1 MAAALLVLLAANIL
15 AFIVYGFDKRQA
27 QHGRQRVS
35 EGALILLAILGG
47 IGAWIGCEVHR
58 HKTRKQPF
66 RAYLLLAI
74 GLHLLLI
81 FGVIA
86 LLPASNASIAA

>member
-1 MAAALLVLLAANIL
+1 MFLGLALLAAANFL

-27 QHGRQRVS
+27 VQGGRRMS

-47 IGAWIGCEVHR
+47 IGAWVGCELHR

-66 RAYLLLAI
+66 RAYLLIAV

-81 FGVIA
+81 FGVVA
-86 LLPASNASIAA
+86 LLPA

>member
-1 MAAALLVLLAANIL
+1 MAAALLVLLAANLL
-15 AFIVYGFDKRQA
+15 AFVIYAFDKRQA
-27 QHGRQRVS
+27 VRGAWRIS

-47 IGAWIGCEVHR
+47 IGARVGCELHR

-66 RAYLLLAI
+66 RAYLLIAV

-86 LLPASNASIAA
+86 LLPA

>member
-58 HKTRKQPF
+58 VESVGR
-66 RAYLLLAI
+66 RARCKD
-74 GLHLLLI
+74 HLN
-81 FGVIA
+81 
-86 LLPASNASIAA
+86 PP

>member
-1 MAAALLVLLAANIL
+1 MAAALLVLLAANLL
-15 AFIVYGFDKRQA
+15 AFVVYGFDKRQA
-27 QHGRQRVS
+27 VQGAWRIS

-47 IGAWIGCEVHR
+47 IGAWVGCEHHR

-66 RAYLLLAI
+66 RAYLLIAVA
-74 GLHLLLI
+74 LHLLLI

-86 LLPASNASIAA
+86 LLPA

>member
-1 MAAALLVLLAANIL
+1 MFLGLALLTAFNLL
-15 AFIVYGFDKRQA
+15 AFIVYGFDKRRA
-27 QHGRQRVS
+27 VNGGQRVS

-47 IGAWIGCEVHR
+47 IGAWMGCEVHR

-66 RAYLLLAI
+66 RAYLLIAV

-81 FGVIA
+81 LGVIA
-86 LLPASNASIAA
+86 LLPA